1 MCLTCLLSSAF
12 VLADKETEQT
22 IAHALI
28 TKDEFPSRSLCL
40 LPLSLSVIFLSWLFF
55 SPSPETLSVDER
67 KHKPNIRTPGS
78 LLNTC
83 HLSFVQIMTRVT
95 ETALFYFYFV
105 LLFFVLFPVLV
116 SLSLL
121 VRQRE
126 RKTDSERRKKK
137 KKPTVNYECGG
148 MIKNE
153 PFKNPICHGG
163 VRWEMSEGQSMYC
176 GSLWTLTNFSFFFF
190 FFLRE
195 DRWKGWE
202 SLLGCLAHSL
212 FINGW
217 RHFLFY
223 FQHVLCSVCNM

>member
-40 LPLSLSVIFLSWLFF
+40 LPLSLSVIFLSWLFLAV
-55 SPSPETLSVDER
+55 SWDPLSRREKAQTEHQNARQPS
-67 KHKPNIRTPGS
+67 K
-78 LLNTC
+78 
-83 HLSFVQIMTRVT
+83 HLSFVLCTNHD
-95 ETALFYFYFV
+95 ESYWDCSFLFLFCFTFF
-105 LLFFVLFPVLV
+105 FFVPGSCFIKFAGETEGKEN
-116 SLSLL
+116 
-121 VRQRE
+121 RQRE
-126 RKTDSERRKKK
+126 KKKK

-217 RHFLFY
+217 RHFIFY